1 MKVAVI
7 TRHAICNYGS
17 FLQSYALQKA
27 IEKLG
32 NEAVI
37 IDYIRDDEEYH
48 KRINIAL
55 KKSKRWNKNL
65 LMRTIYKLSRYPET
79 VLMEKKFDKFR
90 KQHLNMTKLYTSFQ
104 ELSNDK
110 PQVDIYCTGSDQVW
124 GPISLDNYDP
134 AYFLDFTNDED
145 VKISY
150 AASFGKTKFAGD
162 SMSYFEKALKKY
174 KNLSVRE
181 NSAAEI
187 IRNMGINKVEQV
199 LDPTLLLNADEWS
212 TLIEK
217 EIAGRYVLVYQIH
230 SNPELDK
237 YAEEFAR
244 KVNLPLLRVSFYL
257 HQISRSGKL
266 IYLPTIGKFLSYI
279 KNAEYMVTDSFHG
292 TAFAINFNTQF
303 VNVVHDE
310 TATRN
315 QSLLQ
320 LTGLTD
326 RIITDKSD
334 FSIVDKKIDYE
345 RVNLIIEEHRKESMK
360 KLETYLAD
368 K

>member
-37 IDYIRDDEEYH
+37 IDYIREDEEYH

-55 KKSKRWNKNL
+55 KKSNRWNKNI

-79 VLMEKKFDKFR
+79 VLMEKKFAKFR
-90 KQHLNMTKLYTSFQ
+90 KQYLNMTKLYSSLQ
-104 ELSNDK
+104 ELKDDK
-110 PQVDIYCTGSDQVW
+110 PQADIYCTGSDQVW

-134 AYFLDFTNDED
+134 AYFLDFTSDED

-162 SMSYFEKALKKY
+162 SMMYFEKALKKY
-174 KNLSVRE
+174 KYLSVRE

-187 IRNMGINKVEQV
+187 IRNMDIDKVEQV

-217 EIAGRYVLVYQIH
+217 EVAGKYVLVYQIH
-230 SNPELDK
+230 SNPELDR
-237 YAEEFAR
+237 YAEEFAK

-257 HQISRSGKL
+257 HQVSRSGKL
-266 IYLPTIGKFLSYI
+266 IYLPTIGEFLSYI

-326 RIITDKSD
+326 RIITDKAD
-334 FSIVDKKIDYE
+334 FSIINKRIDFTK
-345 RVNLIIEEHRKESMK
+345 VNSIIEEHRKMSMD
-360 KLETYLAD
+360 KLKTYFFD

>member
-1 MKVAVI
+1 M
-7 TRHAICNYGS
+7 CNYGS

-37 IDYIRDDEEYH
+37 IDYIREDEEYH

-65 LMRTIYKLSRYPET
+65 LMRTIYKVSRYPET
-79 VLMEKKFDKFR
+79 VLMERKFAQFR
-90 KQHLNMTKLYTSFQ
+90 KKHLNMTKLYTSIQ
-104 ELSNDK
+104 ELEKDK
-110 PQVDIYCTGSDQVW
+110 PQADIYCTGSDQVW

-134 AYFLDFTNDED
+134 AYCLDFTNDED

-150 AASFGKTKFAGD
+150 AASFGKTKFEGD
-162 SMSYFEKALKKY
+162 TMLYFANALKKY
-174 KNLSVRE
+174 KYLSVRE
-181 NSAAEI
+181 NSATEI
-187 IRNMGINKVEQV
+187 ISGMGIDKVEQV
-199 LDPTLLLNADEWS
+199 LDPTLLLNSDEWS
-212 TLIEK
+212 KLIEK
-217 EIAGRYVLVYQIH
+217 EISGKYVLVYQIH

-237 YAEEFAR
+237 YAEEFAK

-257 HQISRSGKL
+257 HQVSRSGKL
-266 IYLPTIGKFLSYI
+266 IYLPTIGEFLSYI
-279 KNAEYMVTDSFHG
+279 KNAEYMITDSFHG

-326 RIITDKSD
+326 RIVIDKKNFD
-334 FSIVDKKIDYE
+334 IFNKKIDFSK
-345 RVNLIIEEHRKESMK
+345 VNEIIEENRKKSVDRLK
-360 KLETYLAD
+360 VFLE